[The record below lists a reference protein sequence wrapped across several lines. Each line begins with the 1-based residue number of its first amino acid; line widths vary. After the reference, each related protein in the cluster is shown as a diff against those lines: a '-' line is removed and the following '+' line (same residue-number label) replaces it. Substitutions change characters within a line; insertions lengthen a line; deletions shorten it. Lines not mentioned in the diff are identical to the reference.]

1 MMTKKINRVVAYVL
15 LLVAVLLIIYSNSRI
30 RQENKRLQDN
40 QTALLNNNKEYI
52 LRDSTQMIEKER
64 LLLARNELEGTNAEL
79 ERELKLLKIKYS
91 RLKQYQQTSTTAQYI
106 IDTIEIIREDKRDND
121 TISSVN
127 YVNPY
132 INISAE
138 IQDNRQMHNVN
149 ITTYDT
155 ITTILSKEY
164 RKRFLFFHWRP
175 YYKITIHNKN
185 PYSKITNAEYVEIK

>member
-1 MMTKKINRVVAYVL
+1 MK
-15 LLVAVLLIIYSNSRI
+15 RI
-30 RQENKRLQDN
+30 QE
-40 QTALLNNNKEYI
+40 QTLK
-52 LRDSTQMIEKER
+52 DGTHKVEKER

-164 RKRFLFFHWRP
+164 RKKFLFFHWRP
-175 YYKITIHNKN
+175 YYKVTIHNKN

>member
-1 MMTKKINRVVAYVL
+1 MIRVISSL
-15 LLVAVLLIIYSNSRI
+15 LLLIIVLLAVYSNHKI
-30 RQENKRLQDN
+30 RRENKRLQDN

>member
-40 QTALLNNNKEYI
+40 QTALMKRIQEQTLK
-52 LRDSTQMIEKER
+52 DGTHKVEKER

-138 IQDNRQMHNVN
+138 IQNNRQIHNVN

-164 RKRFLFFHWRP
+164 RKKFLFFHWRP
-175 YYKITIHNKN
+175 YYKVTIHNKN

>member
-1 MMTKKINRVVAYVL
+1 MTKKINRVVAYVL

-164 RKRFLFFHWRP
+164 RKKFLFFHWRP

>member
-1 MMTKKINRVVAYVL
+1 MTKKINRVVAYVL

-40 QTALLNNNKEYI
+40 QTALMKRIQEQTLK
-52 LRDSTQMIEKER
+52 DGTHKVEKER

-164 RKRFLFFHWRP
+164 RKKFLFFYWRP
-175 YYKITIHNKN
+175 YYKVTIHNKN

>member
-1 MMTKKINRVVAYVL
+1 MTKKINRVVAYVL

-40 QTALLNNNKEYI
+40 QTALMKRIQEQTLK
-52 LRDSTQMIEKER
+52 DGTHKVEKER

-164 RKRFLFFHWRP
+164 RKKFLFFHWRP
-175 YYKITIHNKN
+175 YYKVTIHNKN

>member
-40 QTALLNNNKEYI
+40 QTALMKRIQEQTLK
-52 LRDSTQMIEKER
+52 DGTHKVEKER

-164 RKRFLFFHWRP
+164 RKKFLFFHWRP
-175 YYKITIHNKN
+175 YYKVTIHNKN

>member
-1 MMTKKINRVVAYVL
+1 MTKKINRAVAYVL

-40 QTALLNNNKEYI
+40 QTALMKRIQEQTLK
-52 LRDSTQMIEKER
+52 DGTHKVEKER

-164 RKRFLFFHWRP
+164 RKKFLFFHWRP
-175 YYKITIHNKN
+175 YYKVTIHNKN

>member
-1 MMTKKINRVVAYVL
+1 MMKKKINRVVAYVL

-40 QTALLNNNKEYI
+40 QTALMKRIQEQTLK
-52 LRDSTQMIEKER
+52 DGTHKVEKER

-164 RKRFLFFHWRP
+164 RKKFLFFHWRP
-175 YYKITIHNKN
+175 YYKVTIHNKN